1 MNKKENIYP
10 MPNLVGDNKINLV
23 KEKKIKREQPD
34 EYVTEA
40 PYHGSQKVDFLK
52 GIDQRFLNMGK
63 ALVADD
69 IYIQERLALIKWDV
83 NSSKAQKFWMQS
95 PSYRGVFNYAIKGS
109 LSGTSYAISY
119 IVSKLALTYPTVTKI
134 VNEAEAEGYIYVY
147 NKGDKSEKTA
157 IAAFEWLTID
167 YLKRY
172 IPYRAEGWNAVLND
186 FDTNSFH
193 KWWLTLK
200 TDPKKVNAFA
210 EQINQ
215 AEQNAKKQGQ
225 FIKST

>member
-1 MNKKENIYP
+1 MTKDKNIYP
-10 MPNLVGDNKINLV
+10 MPNLVGG
-23 KEKKIKREQPD
+23 KKIKTEPTD

-40 PYHGSQKVDFLK
+40 PYFGSAKVDFLN
-52 GIDQRFLNMGK
+52 GIDQRFLQMGK
-63 ALVADD
+63 ALITDD
-69 IYIQERLALIKWDV
+69 IYIQERLAQIKWDV
-83 NSSKAQKFWMQS
+83 NSSKGQKFWMQS
-95 PSYRGVFNYAIKGS
+95 PNYRGVFNYAIKGS

-147 NKGDKSEKTA
+147 NKGDASEKTA
-157 IAAFEWLTID
+157 IAAVEWLTID

-172 IPYRAEGWNAVLND
+172 IPYRAEGWNAVMND
-186 FDTNSFH
+186 FDTNAFH

-210 EQINQ
+210 EQINL
-215 AEQNAKKQGQ
+215 AEENAKNKGN
-225 FIKST
+225 S